1 MCLERKIL
9 NGKELKCLL
18 SQSQFESVAE
28 HEQPHKFAQY
38 FSSKIWVIGVGVLWF
53 ITLLFLSGACVKVIF
68 LKLGTWMPGKTVKT
82 DGAGGQWSSLL
93 CSSVKHF
100 RVWDIICSL
109 ICPSFVLMFGFISC
123 QINSMPYLC
132 HCISGMMEKRV
143 WSSIPILHISLI
155 CGRKKCCR
163 TLRTKEKKRGSR
175 RYIC

>member
-1 MCLERKIL
+1 MLFAVPEIEFKSV
-9 NGKELKCLL
+9 KE
-18 SQSQFESVAE
+18 
-28 HEQPHKFAQY
+28 HDQPYKFAQY
-38 FSSKIWVIGVGVLWF
+38 FNSKIWVIGVGVLWF
-53 ITLLFLSGACVKVIF
+53 MICFFLSGACVKVIF
-68 LKLGTWMPGKTVKT
+68 LKLRPWMPGNIVKSG
-82 DGAGGQWSSLL
+82 GAGGQWSPLL

-100 RVWDIICSL
+100 RVWDTIYSL
-109 ICPSFVLMFGFISC
+109 TCPCFFLMFGFMSC
-123 QINSMPYLC
+123 QINSTLCLC